1 MVYVVITYLYLA
13 ILLYLVLGGADFGAG
28 IIEMFTS
35 SKNIRRTRKTLYHAI
50 GPIWEANH
58 MWLIIVIVILFVGFP
73 EIYSQ
78 LSIYLHI
85 PLVIMLM
92 GIIAR
97 GTAFVFRHYDAVR
110 DDLQELYNSVFIW
123 SSFITPFFLG
133 VIAGSTVSGH
143 IDVTTNNYLDTYVFS
158 WLNPFSLATGLFTI
172 ALCGFLASI
181 YLIGE
186 ANDENDRRRFVRKAK
201 LMNIL
206 AVVTGAMVF
215 IAALIDGIPLGQW
228 VFGDFVGLAA
238 VISATIS
245 LMSLWRWINSELV
258 MIPRVLAGFQ
268 VAMILLAISYAHFPN
283 FVIMAQGETLSLLD
297 NKAPEA
303 TMQALAWA
311 LLIGSVFILPA
322 LFYLYYSFKRKGVEN
337 PSQHFD

>member
-1 MVYVVITYLYLA
+1 MAYVVITYLYLS

-35 SKNIRRTRKTLYHAI
+35 PKNIQRTRKTLYHAI

-78 LSIYLHI
+78 LSIFLHI

-110 DDLQELYNSVFIW
+110 DDLQELYNNVFVW

-143 IDVTTNNYLDTYVFS
+143 IDSAAKTYLDTYIFS
-158 WLNPFSLATGLFTI
+158 WLNLFSLATGLFTI

-201 LMNIL
+201 VMNIL
-206 AVVTGAMVF
+206 AVTCGVLVF
-215 IAALIDGIPLGQW
+215 IASFIDGIPLVQW
-228 VFGDFVGLAA
+228 VFGDIVGLAA
-238 VISATIS
+238 VVSATIS
-245 LMSLWRWINSELV
+245 LVSLWRWINSEQV
-258 MIPRVLAGFQ
+258 MIPRILAGFQ
-268 VAMILLAISYAHFPN
+268 VTMILLAISYAHFPN
-283 FVIMAQGETLSLLD
+283 FVIMAQGKTLSLLD
-297 NKAPEA
+297 NRAPDA
-303 TMQALAWA
+303 TMQALGWA
-311 LLIGSVFILPA
+311 LLTGSIFILPA
-322 LFYLYYSFKRKGVEN
+322 LFYLYYSFKKKDAET
-337 PSQHFD
+337 SIEH